1 MFISYHLLHNYLK
14 SWKYYWSEEY
24 TIFPNYALSKCRPGM
39 PYLKDEVIS
48 HFTSNSDIIDCIIA
62 SALIPFALNGRVRIV
77 SVSVHAITAEL
88 VNCWKMRSLCS
99 SALLHHCPLIS
110 PSSAYLECI
119 YCMICASVHSNSYFF
134 TKPSMWL
141 LGVKSLE
148 QAW

>member
-1 MFISYHLLHNYLK
+1 
-14 SWKYYWSEEY
+14 
-24 TIFPNYALSKCRPGM
+24 M

-48 HFTSNSDIIDCIIA
+48 HFTSNNDIIDCIIA
-62 SALIPFALNGRVRIV
+62 SALIPFALNGRVRIVSV

-119 YCMICASVHSNSYFF
+119 YCMIRASVHSNSYF
-134 TKPSMWL
+134 SRSL
-141 LGVKSLE
+141 LFDSLVFMMNMIYMINMIGDFPE
-148 QAW
+148 